1 MSHFGPGQDREMLLA
16 CFPFSKPE
24 KIEGAWY
31 YGFETNMFYE
41 GKHASL
47 GDLGVNSAGETSLQY
62 DPHLPNDGQLRVL
75 QIQLVGRRSRCPMG
89 FPNHIIFVDRVISSS
104 VKAVSE

>member
-1 MSHFGPGQDREMLLA
+1 MLLA

-24 KIEGAWY
+24 TIKGAWY
-31 YGFETNMFYE
+31 YGFETNVFLE
-41 GKHASL
+41 GKHASPDRGFNSE
-47 GDLGVNSAGETSLQY
+47 GDTNLQY

-75 QIQLVGRRSRCPMG
+75 QIQLVGRRSQCPMG
-89 FPNHIIFVDRVISSS
+89 FPKHIIVVDRVISSS